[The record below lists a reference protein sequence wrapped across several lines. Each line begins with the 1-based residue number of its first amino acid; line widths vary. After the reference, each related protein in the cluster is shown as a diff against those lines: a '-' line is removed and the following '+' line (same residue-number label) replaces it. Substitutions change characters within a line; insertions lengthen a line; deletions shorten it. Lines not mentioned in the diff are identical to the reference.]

1 MKRSYIPNRDIV
13 EAGQLLIQ
21 ILRDTREQAT
31 FGYPAPMPIDP
42 LKCTLVSEPTGYT
55 FIIPSAPPFHSGLT
69 LIISNSGL
77 PRQTHGVI
85 CISTENCDSW
95 AITGPS
101 LIELCKSPST
111 VGAILRDMVQMIVAS
126 PEESNE
132 NINSLISTYSRPA
145 VGMAHARTAN
155 PDDELIARAFA
166 EALRNRSQTIHN
178 SQAHD
183 HGEFSFDMAFGNP
196 HMVTSGVG
204 LPPFLRRHDPRLRSS
219 FGHPST
225 QHRHW
230 DASGN
235 LVHSMEESAL
245 RRTRLHA
252 KAASGYLNP
261 RKEVVKLPSY
271 YNLVGGSSFTNLLA
285 HSGVFITEL
294 PSNPVLVLPAPM
306 KHSMVCDGE
315 EVELSMDVHVI
326 LNFPNATTIAQVAP
340 DSVVETLSRCGKR
353 FGKDLLMLTGF
364 DLEAGEAGGDV
375 LIAELQTSSTPFDLI
390 LRLSYGAFAPG
401 NAALVFGFEILG
413 ETIAMTLLI
422 PMRNDDI
429 AVGDDRFPLRGTI
442 NLTNAKGAFNWL
454 YRLGTELIELPR
466 NELDE
471 AGQSESDSEPLHAGM
486 RPGYNPSP
494 RPKTEAELRAGA
506 IARERFNRPAPGGNY
521 HMNPNTK

>member
-42 LKCTLVSEPTGYT
+42 LKCTLVGEPAGYT
-55 FIIPSAPPFHSGLT
+55 FVIPSAPPFHSGLT

-85 CISTENCDSW
+85 CISTEKCDIW

-145 VGMAHARTAN
+145 VGMAHSRMAN
-155 PDDELIARAFA
+155 PDDELIARTFA
-166 EALRNRSQTIHN
+166 AALRDRGQAIHS
-178 SQAHD
+178 SQAPEY
-183 HGEFSFDMAFGNP
+183 GEFSFDTAFGNP

-204 LPPFLRRHDPRLRSS
+204 LPPFLRAHEPRLRSL

-225 QHRHW
+225 QHQHW

-235 LVHSMEESAL
+235 LVHSMEE
-245 RRTRLHA
+245 RLSQRIRPHSSTA
-252 KAASGYLNP
+252 PERFNAGKNVA
-261 RKEVVKLPSY
+261 KLPSY

-285 HSGVFITEL
+285 NSGVFITEL
-294 PSNPVLVLPAPM
+294 PSNPVLVLSHPL
-306 KHSMVCDGE
+306 KHPLVCNGE
-315 EVELSMDVHVI
+315 EVDMGVDINI
-326 LNFPNATTIAQVAP
+326 LLKLPHATSISEPVTEEIALTIKV
-340 DSVVETLSRCGKR
+340 CGKR
-353 FGKDLLMLTGF
+353 FAKDLETLTGF
-364 DLEAGEAGGDV
+364 DMSGSSDV
-375 LIAELQTSSTPFDLI
+375 SDILMTELVTSGTPFSNI
-390 LRLSYGAFAPG
+390 VRLSHGPFAPG
-401 NAALVFGFEILG
+401 NTALVFGFQYSSEG
-413 ETIAMTLLI
+413 VSMTLLV

-429 AVGDDRFPLRGTI
+429 AAGDDRFPLRGTL
-442 NLTNAKGAFNWL
+442 NLTNAKGVYKWL
-454 YRLGTELIELPR
+454 NRLG
-466 NELDE
+466 NELVDILE
-471 AGQSESDSEPLHAGM
+471 DDVFTEMEPDASYTGVHQ
-486 RPGYNPSP
+486 GYNPAP
-494 RPKTEAELRAGA
+494 APKTEEELHQEAL
-506 IARERFNRPAPGGNY
+506 ARERYNRPAPGGN
-521 HMNPNTK
+521 HRMNPKTK